1 MNEATKQLNHE
12 KIKGKVMRMTPGELK
27 SEQTQKMQNLMKGDP
42 KKLEK
47 MKYYDSLLNLERKC
61 VHFNSLFLKF
71 RLKIIHKPFIIL
83 DMLRIMEDNR
93 SPFDIFMCLYIR
105 LRNTRKRRGF
115 DSILKFVEHKNE
127 LADMWAYLAE
137 KLLYTQKRDIIKSVK
152 QRKKVEKQEQDKSKI
167 MKRSLTFLFS
177 VIGNFVRRNLRGGL
191 RSIKEN
197 NQQKMRENQD
207 EEHRKKEELKK
218 QLDIGQNQG
227 FFLQKFEKKE
237 IEPEVKIVEIPAKV
251 DYETFKVENTNNM
264 FHHVPERR
272 GEMNT
277 YLESKTHVDIEEEEE
292 EEEIVEKESQVSETM
307 GSKRSL
313 EDKQKVILAEINR
326 EIRGIKE
333 QMQATSSRQTLTLN
347 EEIELLSKLTNL
359 MGLLKKYYE
368 NVMENPKFRDSKN
381 TRKNFEQIM
390 ELIKGIID
398 RLLQRIE
405 KENEKRRMESEEN
418 NRQETDPVFEAE
430 ERRSLLHIDNM
441 NKNLKKEFEEL
452 VNYLEPKSGEYQED
466 ESLHQTNE
474 SDAEDKQNEINH
486 MLQEMLQNLGQVKN
500 TMDNQN
506 LVVEEEDSDEEY
518 LDCKFFYFFL
528 IISHTKKKLL

>member
-1 MNEATKQLNHE
+1 MKEATKQLNHE
-12 KIKGKVMRMTPGELK
+12 EIQGKVMRMTPGQLK
-27 SEQTQKMQNLMKGDP
+27 SEQTEKMQNLMNGTP

-47 MKYYDSLLNLERKC
+47 MKFYDNQLNLERKC

-105 LRNTRKRRGF
+105 LRNTRKRKGF
-115 DSILKFVEHKNE
+115 DAVMKFVEHKNE
-127 LADMWAYLAE
+127 LVDMWAYLAE
-137 KLLYTQKRDIIKSVK
+137 KLLYRQKRDVIKSVK

-177 VIGNFVRRNLRGGL
+177 VIGNFVRRNMRGGL
-191 RSIKEN
+191 MSIKEHN
-197 NQQKMRENQD
+197 D
-207 EEHRKKEELKK
+207 LKK
-218 QLDIGQNQG
+218 KKIEKEKEKEKENIQNEFDIGKNEG
-227 FFLQKFEKKE
+227 FFLPNTLKKK
-237 IEPEVKIVEIPAKV
+237 IEPEVKIVEIPTKV
-251 DYETFKVENTNNM
+251 DIKTFIVETTNNTL
-264 FHHVPERR
+264 HPVTERR

-277 YLESKTHVDIEEEEE
+277 YLESQTQEDIEER
-292 EEEIVEKESQVSETM
+292 ESQVFETVS
-307 GSKRSL
+307 SKRSL
-313 EDKQKVILAEINR
+313 EDKQRVILAEINQ

-333 QMQATSSRQTLTLN
+333 QMQATASRQTLTLN

-398 RLLQRIE
+398 RLLERIE
-405 KENEKRRMESEEN
+405 RENERRRMESAEN
-418 NRQETDPVFEAE
+418 TGQETDPLFEAE
-430 ERRSLLHIDNM
+430 ERRSLLHIDNL

-452 VNYLEPKSGEYQED
+452 VNFLEPKSGEFQEE

-474 SDAEDKQNEINH
+474 SDGEDKQNEINH

-500 TMDNQN
+500 TMENQE
-506 LVVEEEDSDEEY
+506 LVVEEEDSEEEY
-518 LDCKFFYFFL
+518 SECKF
-528 IISHTKKKLL
+528 